1 MNKPTV
7 DETIEAN
14 IVLPKKLYELIC
26 GMAKAANEELK
37 TNLTGEQLISRQ
49 TVQYFGTKNSLEIMS
64 FSLQKLP
71 ELLNEE
77 KEQIL
82 ELNKKFG
89 QLLLDFDKISQ
100 DSNQLFHTCF
110 SSKCF
115 IF

>member
-100 DSNQLFHTCF
+100 NSNQLFHKVIDRLETLQ
-110 SSKCF
+110 
-115 IF
+115 

>member
-1 MNKPTV
+1 
-7 DETIEAN
+7 
-14 IVLPKKLYELIC
+14 
-26 GMAKAANEELK
+26 
-37 TNLTGEQLISRQ
+37 
-49 TVQYFGTKNSLEIMS
+49 MS

-100 DSNQLFHTCF
+100 DSNQLFHKVIDRLETLQ
-110 SSKCF
+110 
-115 IF
+115 

>member
-37 TNLTGEQLISRQ
+37 TNLTGEQLISKQ

-100 DSNQLFHTCF
+100 DSNQLFHKVIDRLETLQ
-110 SSKCF
+110 
-115 IF
+115 

>member
-100 DSNQLFHTCF
+100 DCNQLFHKVIDRLETLQ
-110 SSKCF
+110 
-115 IF
+115 

>member
-49 TVQYFGTKNSLEIMS
+49 TVQYFGTKNCLEIMS

-100 DSNQLFHTCF
+100 DSNQLFHKVIDRLETLQ
-110 SSKCF
+110 
-115 IF
+115 

>member
-14 IVLPKKLYELIC
+14 IILPKKLYELIC

-100 DSNQLFHTCF
+100 DSNQLFHKVIDRLETLQ
-110 SSKCF
+110 
-115 IF
+115 